1 MVTCKNLT
9 DAELVLLLKE
19 GNHAAFAELYDRY
32 AMMIYFKVNQML
44 RDEEQAKDLVQDVF
58 MSLWLKAELIK
69 AESNLQGY
77 LYVSSRNKVLN
88 LIRDGK
94 TKNDF
99 LSAIAAHTTEI
110 STDMMDRLD
119 ERELMS
125 FVAAEIAKL
134 PAKMRLIFELSR
146 IEDLSHREI
155 ALRLG
160 ISEQTVKSQV
170 HNALVVLRA
179 KLNGYA
185 PGIMVILIWM
195 QKK

>member
-1 MVTCKNLT
+1 MRSCKNLT
-9 DAELVLLLKE
+9 DAELVLLLKK
-19 GNHAAFAELYDRY
+19 GDHAAFAELYDRY

-58 MSLWLKAELIK
+58 MALWSKPELLK
-69 AESNLQGY
+69 AESNLRGY

-94 TKNDF
+94 TKSDF
-99 LSAIAAHTTEI
+99 LSAIAAYATEV
-110 STDMMDRLD
+110 STETMDRLD

-125 FVAAEIAKL
+125 FIAAEISKL
-134 PAKMRLIFELSR
+134 PAKMRMIFELSR
-146 IEDLSHREI
+146 IEDLSHKEI

-179 KLNGYA
+179 KLSNFG
-185 PGIMVILIWM
+185 PGIMAFLIWM
-195 QKK
+195 EKK